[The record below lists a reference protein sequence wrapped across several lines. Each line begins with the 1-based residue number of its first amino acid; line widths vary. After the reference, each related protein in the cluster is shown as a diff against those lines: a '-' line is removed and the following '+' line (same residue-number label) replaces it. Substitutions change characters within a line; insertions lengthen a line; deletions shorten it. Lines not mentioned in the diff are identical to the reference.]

1 MCRCQINWVKK
12 PTAIAAAAAVA
23 FVLVA
28 MDSAKA
34 QISVDA
40 TMLTSGYTQN
50 FDSMGTSQ
58 TAALP
63 TGWKFT
69 AAGQGTNA
77 GWSTGTNVTAT
88 TQQAS
93 TGSPTSGGIYN
104 WGSNATDRAPGF
116 MTSGSYAS
124 PNGILFG
131 LTNSSTSTI
140 SGLTLAFDYERYRI
154 NSAAANVT
162 FFGSS
167 DGSTWTPVAAGDSGA
182 FTPGTSSYTFTTGTV
197 VNKSAV
203 TISSL
208 NIGQN
213 QSYYLKWNFNTTGS
227 SSQGIGLDN
236 FQAAF
241 TSSGGGGAG
250 PNYYW
255 VGADTTLGGAGTWS
269 QTGGTA
275 WRTTETDG
283 TGEQWD
289 STKIATFGGT
299 AGTVTVTDTVNANAG
314 LTFSTSGY
322 TVSGGTVSL
331 GGANLAANTINT
343 ATGSP
348 TTITSVIAGSTG
360 MTKAGAGILVL
371 DAANTFAGGI
381 NVGSGTLEI
390 NSDGDLGD
398 VTNDLTINGSLRS
411 TASVALDAGR
421 DLSGSGTLDI
431 AAGTTLTVNGN
442 ANFSAL
448 TLANSGTLSLQGTT
462 RTAGV
467 LTINSPLRVEAAGAI
482 SLSGLT
488 APALTSGT
496 ATVAPA
502 IAFTGTGDRT
512 VNVPGSGA
520 LVLEGNVSGLGSG
533 RIAKTGSGTLSVGGS
548 VDAGGFRLGS
558 TGTTPVD
565 GGTLVFGQAASA
577 GTATL
582 QLNYGTLSTTAA
594 GGLTTS
600 VGLSIGGRSGAAA
613 VIGGS
618 EPITFNGQSS
628 FFRGS
633 GTSGEL
639 RLNVNNTT
647 TLAGGFAAT
656 SGSGTATGITVGG
669 TGTLV
674 LGGGGAAL
682 VDTITTADTVRLTL
696 GSTSVLGGGVTV
708 GATNVLNGSGR
719 LAGVIAGA
727 GSVQPG
733 TSSGP
738 GILTAGQLNPAAG
751 TNFVLKFTGAA
762 PNYASA
768 TASVNDVLRVTGAT
782 PLTAAMTSAS
792 DIDLFFGVTT
802 ISAGNSF
809 EGGFFTDTA
818 ADFASLIAPAT
829 VNYYVLG
836 NGAGTDATLAGQGYY
851 SFANWKTSSS
861 ADPLLSL
868 NVATTA
874 RTANFTGTDVNGQ
887 AMVVTAVPEPSATVL
902 GLLAAGLLTTGL
914 VRRRSAGERHPT
926 PTAAG

>member
-1 MCRCQINWVKK
+1 MRRATRDSFSRA
-12 PTAIAAAAAVA
+12 TAIV
-23 FVLVA
+23 
-28 MDSAKA
+28 M
-34 QISVDA
+34 I
-40 TMLTSGYTQN
+40 
-50 FDSMGTSQ
+50 
-58 TAALP
+58 AALLAAP
-63 TGWKFT
+63 VMAAPISINATGSYSQDFNT
-69 AAGQGTNA
+69 LL
-77 GWSTGTNVTAT
+77 STGTGTWANDSTLTGWWA
-88 TQQAS
+88 QR
-93 TGSPTSGGIYN
+93 TGSGTSIAADAGSGNGGNLYSY
-104 WGSNATDRAPGF
+104 GSTSSTDRAL
-116 MTSGSYAS
+116 GSI
-124 PNGILFG
+124 G
-131 LTNSSTSTI
+131 SS
-140 SGLTLAFDYERYRI
+140 
-154 NSAAANVT
+154 NAAAGNFAWGVQ
-162 FFGSS
+162 FQN
-167 DGSTWTPVAAGDSGA
+167 
-182 FTPGTSSYTFTTGTV
+182 TGTGT
-197 VNKSAV
+197 A
-203 TISSL
+203 
-208 NIGQN
+208 
-213 QSYYLKWNFNTTGS
+213 
-227 SSQGIGLDN
+227 
-236 FQAAF
+236 
-241 TSSGGGGAG
+241 
-250 PNYYW
+250 
-255 VGADTTLGGAGTWS
+255 TLGTL
-269 QTGGTA
+269 QY
-275 WRTTETDG
+275 
-283 TGEQWD
+283 TGEQWRNGGNTTPNVITMWYAVG
-289 STKIATFGGT
+289 STPFTTVNPGTNNTGWTALTALDFSSPINTTTAAALDGNATANRTARSSNLGLTLNAGQYVMFRWSDPDHTGTDHGLAVDDFQLGWTYNSPTAGAAIYWDANGTAAGIGGTGTWSAASGLFSSAEAGIDATTRNVGDAVTFGGT

-331 GGANLAANTINT
+331 GGANLAANTINA

-360 MTKAGAGILVL
+360 MTKAGAGTLVL

-381 NVGSGTLEI
+381 NVNTGTLEI

-411 TASVALDAGR
+411 TAGVALDAGR

-448 TLANSGTLSLQGTT
+448 TLANSGTLSLQGAT

-467 LTINSPLRVEAAGAI
+467 LTINSPLRVEAAGGI

-496 ATVAPA
+496 ATVVPA

-520 LVLEGNVSGLGSG
+520 LVLAGNVSGLGSG

-558 TGTTPVD
+558 TGTTPVE
-565 GGTLVFGQAASA
+565 GGSLVFGQAASA

-674 LGGGGAAL
+674 LGGDGAAL
-682 VDTITTADTVRLTL
+682 VDTITTADSVRLTL

-719 LAGVIAGA
+719 LAGAIAGA

-768 TASVNDVLRVTGAT
+768 TASVNDVVRVTGAT

-851 SFANWKTSSS
+851 SFANWKTSSG

-868 NVATTA
+868 NLATTA
-874 RTANFTGTDVNGQ
+874 RTGNFTGADVNGQ
-887 AMVVTAVPEPSATVL
+887 AMIVTAVPEPSATIL
-902 GLLAAGLLTTGL
+902 GLAAAGLLAVGL
-914 VRRRSAGERHPT
+914 FRRRSTGERHPT
-926 PTAAG
+926 AAG